1 MLSWGLSWAADCHQV
16 HSFMSS
22 KCTYCWSLSGVQQS
36 CWLQIW
42 SIQTWRWR
50 GPALHVMMSED
61 TPGLVWE
68 VCRNNSWFT
77 HRGKIKTK
85 LNPHKHKRTIP
96 EPKMWRRGA
105 VKQTQ
110 WWQEQQRLTDGLW
123 GQKPDFTHGLF
134 SKRHGAI
141 ISGWTTGL

>member
-22 KCTYCWSLSGVQQS
+22 KCTYCSRLSGVQQS

-61 TPGLVWE
+61 ALGLVWE

-77 HRGKIKTK
+77 NRGKTKTK
-85 LNPHKHKRTIP
+85 LNPHKHKITTP
-96 EPKMWRRGA
+96 EPKRWRRGA

-110 WWQEQQRLTDGLW
+110 WRQEQQRLTGRLW
-123 GQKPDFTHGLF
+123 GHSQQK
-134 SKRHGAI
+134 K
-141 ISGWTTGL
+141 GWGDPVLHSVGSLNANR